1 MQDSDDVQFESPVLL
16 RPPWRGMSKEK
27 AEEALKQARERHIEG
42 DDAGALKLAEK
53 SLQMG
58 SDNAQRLVDHIL
70 RFGWHSEM
78 AQTARRIVEAKD
90 LYAVLQ
96 LGHDVTP
103 EAVKKAYHRT
113 SKLVH
118 PDRNKARLSDEA
130 FKRVGEAFHTLNDPG
145 QKQVYDLGLKAACE
159 YCTEVTTRGA
169 MDAHLRVCPQRP
181 TTCAG
186 SAAGCGWS
194 GVAAEQAGHE
204 AACPIAGFQ
213 WMAAGVAARVAAQNS
228 QLQAHNTQLQA
239 QNHQMHI
246 QTMQLQAQNEQ
257 LQRQGTA
264 LQHALQPLV
273 GRVRALEDEAEADGR
288 RQRQRR

>member
-1 MQDSDDVQFESPVLL
+1 
-16 RPPWRGMSKEK
+16 MSKEE
-27 AEEALKQARERHIEG
+27 AAAALKLARECHIEG
-42 DDAGALKLAEK
+42 EDAEALKLAEK

-58 SDNAQRLVDHIL
+58 SEDAQRLVDHIL

-90 LYAVLQ
+90 LYDVLQ

-103 EAVKKAYHRT
+103 EDVKKAYHRT
-113 SKLVH
+113 SQMVH
-118 PDRNKARLSDEA
+118 PEKNKARLSDEA
-130 FKRVGEAFHTLNDPG
+130 FKRVGEAFHTLSDPG
-145 QKQVYDLGLKAACE
+145 QKQVYDRVLEATCDHCA
-159 YCTEVTTRGA
+159 EVTTRGA
-169 MDAHLRVCPQRP
+169 MDAHLRACPQRP
-181 TTCAG
+181 ATCAG

-257 LQRQGTA
+257 LQRQVTA
-264 LQHALQPLV
+264 LQHAMQPLV
-273 GRVRALEDEAEADGR
+273 GRVRELEDDAEREAGGR
-288 RQRQRR
+288 RQRPRGWN